1 VMDDDADEDKD
12 REELDEETLATMMYN
27 QELLRHMSAKQVEQF
42 EAYRRSGL
50 KAAAVRKLV
59 QHIDHQIN
67 AANAQLVAGI
77 AKVFIGELVAKARSV
92 QESRGQKGS
101 LSPDHL
107 REAYRLYKSETGNVG
122 SARSLRGKRLFRR

>member
-1 VMDDDADEDKD
+1 
-12 REELDEETLATMMYN
+12 MYN
-27 QELLRHMSAKQVEQF
+27 QELLRHMSGKQVEQF

-59 QHIDHQIN
+59 QHTDHQIN

-92 QESRGQKGS
+92 QESCGQTGS

-107 REAYRLYKSETGNVG
+107 REAYRLYKNDTGNVG
-122 SARSLRGKRLFRR
+122 SAKPLRGKRLFRR